1 MTNRFLN
8 NPKLVVI
15 INKNKHPKVDIMN
28 ENEEISKL
36 KNAYNYVIKISNSYK
51 RISGLLTGFTLT
63 SIIFLFSSNYEESVQ
78 FDNIMWIIA
87 SLNFTFFSLFFGVIG
102 YYGVEG
108 RAYGINFSE
117 EYSVKEKIK
126 FINKLETPLNM
137 CHSLTG
143 IGAGFLI
150 LTTILILNTTL
161 SRAFDI
167 FVLMI
172 VTISIIFIAPIG
184 GIMIF
189 LILFKLLQKIKKHKK

>member
-1 MTNRFLN
+1 
-8 NPKLVVI
+8 
-15 INKNKHPKVDIMN
+15 MN